1 MCGWITPSIEIF
13 LYICF
18 WAHVQEL
25 NIIFQ
30 PRVFLLR
37 CKFDHVISLPKIL
50 HWLSCEFRQCPK
62 SLTWFMWL
70 CVRLCQPL
78 QLHLTLFPSLTGLGP
93 SWSFPFIGCA
103 FPYLSHLYLE
113 DFSFHQSLG
122 NPSWLP
128 VCNVQLGPP
137 LLILMSATVLL
148 LG

>member
-1 MCGWITPSIEIF
+1 MPPSIDIF

-37 CKFDHVISLPKIL
+37 CKFDHVISLPNTL
-50 HWLSCEFRQCPK
+50 RRLSWEFRQCPK

-70 CVRLCQPL
+70 YVLLPSQPL
-78 QLHLTLFPSLTGLGP
+78 QLRLTLFPSLTGLGP
-93 SWSFPFIGCA
+93 SWSFSFIGCA
-103 FPYLSHLYLE
+103 FPYLRHLCLE
-113 DFSFHQSLG
+113 DLLFLQFLD

-128 VCNVQLGPP
+128 ICNVQLGPS
-137 LLILMSATVLL
+137 LFILMSATVFL